1 MTISEV
7 NRSVRCDIPNCK
19 NFAKIKIQKPGFVMI
34 AGLYLCDDCAKEMY
48 ELLAKRFVPKSP
60 DNMLN
65 KRIKTKREVNY
76 EEDKK

>member
-48 ELLAKRFVPKSP
+48 ELFADHMTDNNGDPADTAKQIYDIIFGADR
-60 DNMLN
+60 
-65 KRIKTKREVNY
+65 T
-76 EEDKK
+76 